1 MDFGGHVGTFTFM
14 KTEQHHLETNMR
26 FKKKTQIISK
36 MSGICMFF
44 CFFLNA
50 AFPKAN
56 LCCLSVS
63 VASLSGEGK
72 HSHQLSLDC

>member
-1 MDFGGHVGTFTFM
+1 MDFRGHVGTCTFM

-26 FKKKTQIISK
+26 LKKNKPQIISK

-44 CFFLNA
+44 FFNA

-72 HSHQLSLDC
+72 RSHQLSLDC

>member
-26 FKKKTQIISK
+26 FKKKPQIISK

-44 CFFLNA
+44 VFLMQL
-50 AFPKAN
+50 FLK
-56 LCCLSVS
+56 LTFVVSVS
-63 VASLSGEGK
+63 LWRLFQGK
-72 HSHQLSLDC
+72 ENILINCH